1 MSEILYV
8 SRSPVYDHIVNSH
21 LTIGHNITILAP
33 WNPSSFT
40 RKILKLPFFPR
51 SFSDIFLT
59 RPKQIFE
66 ISENSEVQKINF
78 GFWEFAG
85 LIFSR
90 LDLFGYASRICVY
103 SEKRV
108 LRKAQGFVRRFKYV
122 IVTDDFLACN
132 LDLIGKRIVVEVR
145 GGLFLNFNSIRD
157 ISKFPINLYHDL
169 QFTTLSQPLTKEKII
184 KATKN
189 LYNVSEFITY
199 SELYKQLVEKAAPGK
214 KVWIIPLK
222 FPIYDLPEPQKSI
235 SGTHTLLFVG
245 RDEPIKGLDIAI
257 NIAVN
262 LNLPIKIVGNYSRS
276 MIEILS
282 AIENVDVVGSI
293 NRGKLFNLMKSS
305 SILIAPSIET
315 FGYSILESLQLG
327 TPVLTSR
334 FAGVTE
340 WLKDEKMLHV
350 MDGFDLQSWSARVE
364 HILKNSTF
372 PPNDPTIFSRHFK
385 RRSDE
390 F

>member
-1 MSEILYV
+1 MSEVLYV
-8 SRSPVYDHIVNSH
+8 SRSPVYDHIVNSN
-21 LTIGHNITILAP
+21 LTIGHSITILAP
-33 WNPSSFT
+33 WSPSNFT

-51 SFSDIFLT
+51 SFSNIFLT

-66 ISENSEVQKINF
+66 VSENSEVQKINF
-78 GFWEFAG
+78 GFWEFIG

-90 LDLFGYASRICVY
+90 LHSFGYASRIRMY
-103 SEKRV
+103 SEKRI
-108 LRKAQGFVRRFKYV
+108 LRKVQRFVRRFKYV
-122 IVTDDFLACN
+122 VVTDDFLACD
-132 LDLIGKRIVVEVR
+132 LDVIGKRIVVEVR
-145 GGLFLNFNSIRD
+145 GGLFLNFDPIRD
-157 ISKFPINLYHDL
+157 ISKFPIDIYHDL
-169 QFTTLSQPLTKEKII
+169 QFSTLSKPLPKEEVI
-184 KATKN
+184 KTTKN
-189 LYNVSEFITY
+189 LNNVSEFITY
-199 SELYKQLVEKAAPGK
+199 SAFYKQLVEETAPGK
-214 KVWIIPLK
+214 KVWVIPLK
-222 FPIYDLPEPQKSI
+222 FPIYDLLEPQQSVLD
-235 SGTHTLLFVG
+235 THTLLFVG

-293 NRGKLFNLMKSS
+293 NRGRLFNLMKSS
-305 SILIAPSIET
+305 SILISPSIET

-350 MDGFDLQSWSARVE
+350 MDGFDLESWTARVE
-364 HILKNSTF
+364 HILKESTF
-372 PPNDPTIFSRHFK
+372 PPRDPTILSRDFK
-385 RRSDE
+385 
-390 F
+390 

>member
-1 MSEILYV
+1 MSEVLYV
-8 SRSPVYDHIVNSH
+8 SRSPVYDHIVNSN
-21 LTIGHNITILAP
+21 LAIGHSITILAP
-33 WNPSSFT
+33 WSPSNFT

-51 SFSDIFLT
+51 SFSNIFLT

-66 ISENSEVQKINF
+66 VSENSEVQKINF
-78 GFWEFAG
+78 GFWEFIG

-90 LDLFGYASRICVY
+90 LHSFGYASRIRMY
-103 SEKRV
+103 SEKRI
-108 LRKAQGFVRRFKYV
+108 LRKVQRFVRRFKYV
-122 IVTDDFLACN
+122 VVTDDFLACD
-132 LDLIGKRIVVEVR
+132 LDVIGKRIVVEVR
-145 GGLFLNFNSIRD
+145 GGLFLNFDPIRD
-157 ISKFPINLYHDL
+157 ISKFPIDIYHDL
-169 QFTTLSQPLTKEKII
+169 QFSTLSKPLPKEEVI
-184 KATKN
+184 KTTKN
-189 LYNVSEFITY
+189 LNNVSEFITY
-199 SELYKQLVEKAAPGK
+199 SAFYKQMVEETAPGK
-214 KVWIIPLK
+214 KVWVIPLK
-222 FPIYDLPEPQKSI
+222 FPIYDLPEPQRSVLD
-235 SGTHTLLFVG
+235 THTLLFVG

-293 NRGKLFNLMKSS
+293 NRGRLFNLMKSS
-305 SILIAPSIET
+305 SILISPSIET

-350 MDGFDLQSWSARVE
+350 MDGFDLESWTARVE
-364 HILKNSTF
+364 HILKESTF
-372 PPNDPTIFSRHFK
+372 PPRDPTILSRDFK
-385 RRSDE
+385 
-390 F
+390 

>member
-1 MSEILYV
+1 MSEVLYV
-8 SRSPVYDHIVNSH
+8 SRSPVYDHIVNSN
-21 LTIGHNITILAP
+21 LAIGHSITILAP
-33 WNPSSFT
+33 WSPSNFT

-51 SFSDIFLT
+51 SFSNIFLT

-66 ISENSEVQKINF
+66 VSENSEVQKINF
-78 GFWEFAG
+78 GFWEFIG

-90 LDLFGYASRICVY
+90 LHSFGYASRIRMY
-103 SEKRV
+103 SEKRI
-108 LRKAQGFVRRFKYV
+108 LRKVQRFVRRFKYV
-122 IVTDDFLACN
+122 VVTDDFLACD
-132 LDLIGKRIVVEVR
+132 LDVVGKRIVVEVR
-145 GGLFLNFNSIRD
+145 GGLFLNFDPIRD
-157 ISKFPINLYHDL
+157 ISKFPIDIYHDL
-169 QFTTLSQPLTKEKII
+169 QFSTLSKPLPKEEVI
-184 KATKN
+184 KTTKN
-189 LYNVSEFITY
+189 LNNVSEFITY
-199 SELYKQLVEKAAPGK
+199 SAFYKQMVEETAPGK
-214 KVWIIPLK
+214 KVWVIPLK
-222 FPIYDLPEPQKSI
+222 FPIYDLPEPQQSVLD
-235 SGTHTLLFVG
+235 THTLLFVG

-293 NRGKLFNLMKSS
+293 NRGRLFNLMKSS
-305 SILIAPSIET
+305 SILISPSIET

-350 MDGFDLQSWSARVE
+350 MDGFDLESWTARVE
-364 HILKNSTF
+364 HILKESTF
-372 PPNDPTIFSRHFK
+372 PPRDPTILSRDFK
-385 RRSDE
+385 
-390 F
+390 